1 VFPRSIWAIVL
12 PLSASPCTQ
21 ARSCFQTAPAQ
32 DLRHR
37 ILKMRTLADAA
48 RREPLETRQIVA
60 GEEIDEIRCEE
71 DLFVIPKVH
80 PLPHQNG

>member
-1 VFPRSIWAIVL
+1 
-12 PLSASPCTQ
+12 
-21 ARSCFQTAPAQ
+21 
-32 DLRHR
+32 
-37 ILKMRTLADAA
+37 MRTLADAA